1 MALDDHGS
9 QLDIYTAIQHATDMT
24 MTSPHPGKRLES
36 LAKLP
41 APVKITGFASPAT
54 GYETHGLS
62 IDDLV
67 GLGAPHIF
75 LWSLD
80 SDALSGLSIYA
91 GDLLVVNRG
100 AKPGNGAIA
109 IIVVDDCHRICQ
121 IEGRAPNF
129 SFWTE
134 PVPGQRQPIESTES
148 ITLWGIV
155 ERVVKDV
162 RVLA

>member
-1 MALDDHGS
+1 MKTTPL
-9 QLDIYTAIQHATDMT
+9 
-24 MTSPHPGKRLES
+24 HPGKRLES
-36 LAKLP
+36 LVKLP
-41 APVKITGFASPAT
+41 TPVKITGFASPAT
-54 GYETHGLS
+54 GYETHSLS

-80 SDALSGLSIYA
+80 SDALSGLSIHA
-91 GDLLVVNRG
+91 GDLLVVNR
-100 AKPGNGAIA
+100 ATKPGSGAIA
-109 IIVVDDCHRICQ
+109 IIVVDECHRICQ

-134 PVPGQRQPIESTES
+134 PVPGQRQPIEGTEL

>member
-1 MALDDHGS
+1 M
-9 QLDIYTAIQHATDMT
+9 
-24 MTSPHPGKRLES
+24 
-36 LAKLP
+36 
-41 APVKITGFASPAT
+41 
-54 GYETHGLS
+54 
-62 IDDLV
+62 
-67 GLGAPHIF
+67 
-75 LWSLD
+75 
-80 SDALSGLSIYA
+80 
-91 GDLLVVNRG
+91 VNRG
-100 AKPGNGAIA
+100 AKPGNGVIA

>member
-1 MALDDHGS
+1 
-9 QLDIYTAIQHATDMT
+9 MT
-24 MTSPHPGKRLES
+24 MTPLHPGKRLEALS
-36 LAKLP
+36 KLP
-41 APVKITGFASPAT
+41 EPIKITGFASPAT

-75 LWSLD
+75 LWNLD
-80 SDALSGLSIYA
+80 SDVLAGLSMHA

-100 AKPGNGAIA
+100 AKPCNGAIA

-134 PVPGQRQPIESTES
+134 PAPGHRQPIESTES

-155 ERVVKDV
+155 ERVLRDV
-162 RVLA
+162 RALT